1 VIVADLFRLAGQ
13 ALVQNRRRSLLSLV
27 GVVIGVVAVTCLTAI
42 GEGALRYV
50 TDQFASLG
58 SSIVI
63 IAPGRNETTGGVPLG
78 VGGIPND
85 LTLADARFL
94 GRRIP
99 AVRTVVPI
107 AASTGKIRH
116 GGRNRQVPIVG
127 TISAFERIQKL
138 ELASGTFLPE
148 IDMERGAAIVVLG
161 HTVARELFGAE
172 APLGQ
177 TVRISGSRMR
187 VVGVLAERGTQLGL
201 QIDETVF
208 APVASVMRLANKT
221 SLTRL
226 MLDLQP
232 RAEQKR
238 VIAQVRELLT
248 ARHDEEDFTCISQDA
263 VMSSLSSIL
272 RILTL
277 SVAGIAA
284 ISLAVA
290 GIGIMNVML
299 VSVSERTEEV
309 GLLKAIGANR
319 RQILAI
325 FLIESALLSVA
336 GGIAGLVL
344 GSALVAVGQSLYPA
358 VPIATPA
365 WAIGA
370 VLALSLITGVGFGVW
385 PAWRAAGLDPVA
397 ALQGH

>member
-1 VIVADLFRLAGQ
+1 MNAADLFRLAGQ

-63 IAPGRNETTGGVPLG
+63 IAPGRNETTGGMPLG

-85 LTLADARFL
+85 LTLADTRFL
-94 GRRIP
+94 ERRIS
-99 AVRTVVPI
+99 AVRTAIPV

-127 TISAFERIQKL
+127 TTSDFERMQRL
-138 ELASGTFLPE
+138 ELASGSFLPE
-148 IDMERGAAIVVLG
+148 GDMERGASIVVLG
-161 HTVARELFGAE
+161 HTVARELFGREQA
-172 APLGQ
+172 LGQ

-208 APVASVMRLANKT
+208 APVATVMRLANET
-221 SLTRL
+221 SLTRV
-226 MLDLQP
+226 MLDLHP
-232 RAEQKR
+232 GAEQKR
-238 VIAQVRELLT
+238 VIARVRELLT

-277 SVAGIAA
+277 AVAGIAA

-319 RQILAI
+319 RQVLAI

-336 GGIAGLVL
+336 GGVAGLAL
-344 GSALVAVGQSLYPA
+344 GSALVAVGQTLYPA
-358 VPIATPA
+358 VPLATPA
-365 WAIGA
+365 WAIAA
-370 VLALSLITGVGFGVW
+370 VLGLSLATGVGFGVW